1 MEINKEAEEKIEEL
15 QNLERNL
22 HNIVAQKQTIQ
33 VDLNQAITAHE
44 EVKNSDDD
52 LFKTVG
58 DILIKTDKASLLK
71 DLEEKKKVL
80 DLRIKSVEKQEKSIE
95 NRVNELKEEINK
107 LIFNKK

>member
-22 HNIVAQKQTIQ
+22 HNIIAQKQTIQ

-71 DLEEKKKVL
+71 DLEEKKRVL
-80 DLRIKSVEKQEKSIE
+80 DLRVKSVEKQEKSIE
-95 NRVNELKEEINK
+95 SRVNELKEEINK